1 MINMNFKYVWIIAI
15 CIIAIGGC
23 SKSNNKETPVITEG
37 VVKEEVQVKEL
48 STIENDLIY
57 LTSDECAGR
66 KPGTAGNE
74 LAGDYISNRFKEI
87 GLIPLEESYFISYT
101 KDTEILNE
109 ESLRLEILDG
119 ETVIDTLDYG
129 EDYIESFLQ
138 NGNLNLPLLDKP
150 GETDCAIYVED
161 ISKSPEYLNNPN
173 VKLILKRQEKSNKGG
188 YFYSEGNIPQLNIFP
203 EAYEKLAD
211 YKGKSIVFSI
221 NATIENMEQSNVV
234 GIIKGL
240 DSRNAV
246 VISAHFDHVGTA
258 GTNIWRGALDNASG
272 VCTLLGTARE
282 VLNLYN
288 DDAPPYD
295 IIFSAFNSE
304 ENRLSGSYEFVKY
317 MDDSY
322 ENYFNINIDCVG
334 NKDYTALFV
343 HENESI
349 VSAML
354 SEGIAGALLTAG
366 VTPIVKSLSGY
377 TSDQENFTHGI
388 ALTTISDITR
398 SNIHTLEDTVDKIDI
413 NYLDALGKSLGSYIV
428 NNLDMDNLFTA
439 IEKEEEEKLQ
449 SSDSF
454 ISNSLEMS
462 QREFESQFRCNL
474 DFADDT
480 LKMISLDS
488 YRPVI
493 SDPSTPFDINS
504 KTLEDLRRV
513 TLQLDTDKFYGG
525 NDIYLSIESFK
536 KDNEFEME
544 IKEWYEAQGGRYAK
558 IESFTVKNVEYYQ
571 SEETE
576 GYFLSRYEREGYYV
590 DVEIY
595 ISFFNKTHE
604 ELTREETEEILQN
617 RLPYNYI
624 DGMLNLLFPQTALE

>member
-1 MINMNFKYVWIIAI
+1 MIRKNLKYIWIITI

-23 SKSNNKETPVITEG
+23 SKSNNKEKPAVTEG
-37 VVKEEVQVKEL
+37 AAKDEVEVKDL

-74 LAGDYISNRFKEI
+74 LAGDYIANRFKEI
-87 GLIPLEESYFISYT
+87 GLIPLEESYFISYS

-109 ESLRLEILDG
+109 ESLQLEILDG
-119 ETVIDTLDYG
+119 ETVIDTFDYG

-138 NGNLNLPLLDKP
+138 NSNLNLPLLDKP
-150 GETDCAIYVED
+150 GETDCAIYIED
-161 ISKSPEYLNNPN
+161 ISKAQEYLNNPN

-203 EAYEKLAD
+203 EAYEKLAE
-211 YKGKSIVFSI
+211 YKGNSILFSS
-221 NATIENMEQSNVV
+221 NATNENMEQSNVA
-234 GIIKGL
+234 GIIKGK
-240 DSRNAV
+240 DSRNAI
-246 VISAHFDHVGTA
+246 VISAHFDHVGSA
-258 GTNIWRGALDNASG
+258 GSNIWRGALDNASG
-272 VCTLLGTARE
+272 VCTLLETARE
-282 VLNLYN
+282 VLNLYS
-288 DDAPPYD
+288 DEAPLYD

-322 ENYFNINIDCVG
+322 ENYFNINVDCVG
-334 NKDYTALFV
+334 NKNYTALFV
-343 HENESI
+343 HENESE

-354 SEGIAGALLTAG
+354 SEGIAGALLAAG
-366 VTPIVKSLSGY
+366 VTPIVKSQSGY

-388 ALTTISDITR
+388 ALTTISDITK

-413 NYLDALGKSLGSYIV
+413 NYLEALGKNLGSYIV

-454 ISNSLEMS
+454 ISNSLVMS
-462 QREFESQFRCNL
+462 QREFEDQFKCKL

-480 LKMISLDS
+480 LNMISLDS

-504 KTLEDLRRV
+504 KLLEDLRRV
-513 TLQLDTDKFYGG
+513 TLQLDTDKFYEG
-525 NDIYLSIESFK
+525 NDIYLSIESFR
-536 KDNEFEME
+536 KDNGFEME
-544 IKEWYEAQGGRYAK
+544 IKEWDDAQREEYTK
-558 IESFTVKNVEYYQ
+558 IEPFTIKDVEYYL
-571 SEETE
+571 SENNE
-576 GYFLSRYEREGYYV
+576 GYFLSRYELDDYYV
-590 DVEIY
+590 NVY
-595 ISFFNKTHE
+595 IFISSFNKTHE
-604 ELTREETEEILQN
+604 ELTREETEETLQN

-624 DGMLNLLFPQTALE
+624 DGMLNLLFP